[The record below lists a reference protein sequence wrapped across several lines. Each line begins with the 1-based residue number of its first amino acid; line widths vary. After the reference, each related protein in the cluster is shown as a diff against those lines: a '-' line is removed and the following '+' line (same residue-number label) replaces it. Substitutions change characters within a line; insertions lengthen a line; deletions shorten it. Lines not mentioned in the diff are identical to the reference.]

1 MTVAWWR
8 AQKAP
13 QELKYSNA
21 RAVCWSHLFA
31 DTAPKNYEIP
41 SPSVNA
47 PLGEGDMVVQRARAG
62 RPDLQALLYADL
74 GRALRGVGANK
85 SAILLCGKAVA
96 KAEKAYALES
106 DKIKDSN
113 LG

>member
-1 MTVAWWR
+1 
-8 AQKAP
+8 
-13 QELKYSNA
+13 
-21 RAVCWSHLFA
+21 
-31 DTAPKNYEIP
+31 
-41 SPSVNA
+41 
-47 PLGEGDMVVQRARAG
+47 MVVQRARAG

-96 KAEKAYALES
+96 KAVAKAEKAYALES